1 MKTFIYLLIFNF
13 IMSIDYNTQ
22 IQPIFDANCT
32 SCHIGNF
39 ASGDL
44 QLDTYENLMNG
55 ADGEMVI
62 VPGDHQNSIL
72 WQVID
77 SGEMPGYPNDDLDQ
91 PLIDLIAEWIDAGA
105 LECEIDEDED
115 GICDDVDDCVGEYDE
130 CGVCN
135 GDGITDGACDCEG
148 NVLDDCNVCGGTGIP
163 DGFSVYTEIETL
175 YPNVTI
181 QDDGTCFKNSDL
193 QTLTDIIEINDFDNS
208 MNAFELGTQTWND
221 GRLRFLVAGYYFS
234 GVEIPIHTLPESIG
248 NLDDLR
254 KLYLEENNITSL
266 PDSFSNLTALVQLYI
281 SFNQLTELP
290 ENFGNLDNLYILDLG
305 YNSINNLPDS
315 FLDLSSLTYLW
326 LFNNELSSLPENFCS
341 LDLNWSDDDYFGYPY
356 FAIGGNMLCEDI
368 PDCVENSEH
377 FEISLDTYYYSVQ
390 INECQNCVCGD
401 GICNGCEDEE
411 ECPSDCLLNNNDFT
425 NDIIFEI
432 SNVYPN
438 PFNPI
443 INIEFT
449 VSQSDYVTVSI
460 YDLNGKNIEQL
471 MNNEFISAGSYNIKW
486 SGENFSSGVYFVKIS
501 NSMESKNQKIILQK

>member
-1 MKTFIYLLIFNF
+1 MKNFIYILILNF
-13 IMSIDYNTQ
+13 IISVDYNTQ
-22 IQPIFDANCT
+22 IQPIFDANCI

-44 QLDTYENLMNG
+44 QLDSYENLMNG
-55 ADGEMVI
+55 ADQEMVI

-77 SGEMPGYPNDDLDQ
+77 SGEMPGYPNDGLDQ
-91 PLIDLIAEWIDAGA
+91 SLIDLIAEWIDAGA

-130 CGVCN
+130 CSVCN
-135 GDGITDGACDCEG
+135 
-148 NVLDDCNVCGGTGIP
+148 GTGIP

-181 QDDGTCFKNSDL
+181 QDDGTCFKDADL
-193 QTLTDIIEINDFDNS
+193 EALNDIIIVNDFDNS
-208 MNAFELGTQTWND
+208 MNAFDLGTQTWKE
-221 GRLRFLVAGYYFS
+221 GRLRFLVAGYYFN
-234 GVEIPIHTLPESIG
+234 GVEMPIHTLPDSIG

-266 PDSFSNLTALVQLYI
+266 PDSFSNLTALIQLYI
-281 SFNQLTELP
+281 SFNQLTTLP
-290 ENFGNLDNLYILDLG
+290 ENFGNLENLLILDLG

-315 FLDLSSLTYLW
+315 ILDLNSLTYLW
-326 LFNNELSSLPENFCS
+326 LFNNELSVLPENFCS
-341 LDLNWSDDDYFGYPY
+341 LDLNWNDDDFFGYPY
-356 FAIGGNMLCEDI
+356 FAIGGNMLCENI
-368 PDCVENSEH
+368 PECVENSEH

-390 INECQNCVCGD
+390 ITECQNCVCGD

-449 VSQSDYVTVSI
+449 IPQSDYVTVSI

-471 MNNEFISAGSYNIKW
+471 MDNEFISAGSYNIKW
-486 SGENFSSGVYFVKIS
+486 SGENFSSGIYIVHIT
-501 NSMESKNQKIILQK
+501 NGIRSKYQKIILQK

>member
-1 MKTFIYLLIFNF
+1 MKIFIYLLIFNF

-77 SGEMPGYPNDDLDQ
+77 SGEMPGYPNDGLDQ
-91 PLIDLIAEWIDAGA
+91 SLINMIATWIDEGA
-105 LECEIDEDED
+105 LNSVN
-115 GICDDVDDCVGEYDE
+115 CDD
-130 CGVCN
+130 
-135 GDGITDGACDCEG
+135 
-148 NVLDDCNVCGGTGIP
+148 
-163 DGFSVYTEIETL
+163 GFTYYQDIETL

-193 QTLTDIIEINDFDNS
+193 QTLNDIIEINDFDNS

-234 GVEIPIHTLPESIG
+234 GVETQIHTLPESIG

-254 KLYLEENNITSL
+254 KLYLEENNISIL

-356 FAIGGNMLCEDI
+356 FAIGGNMLCEDV

-390 INECQNCVCGD
+390 IT
-401 GICNGCEDEE
+401 EE
-411 ECPSDCLLNNNDFT
+411 QDCSWLNNS
-425 NDIIFEI
+425 IEI
-432 SNVYPN
+432 GNLEFGIEKVYPN
-438 PFNPI
+438 PFNPST
-443 INIEFT
+443 NIDFY
-449 VSQSDYVTVSI
+449 VNQSDDIWVSVYDIKGNLISELIDKQRMNSGLHTV
-460 YDLNGKNIEQL
+460 
-471 MNNEFISAGSYNIKW
+471 KW
-486 SGENFSSGVYFVKIS
+486 NGENFPSGIYFVKIS
-501 NSMESKNQKIILQK
+501 NSMKSKSQKIILQK

>member
-91 PLIDLIAEWIDAGA
+91 SLINMIATWIDEGA
-105 LECEIDEDED
+105 LNSVN
-115 GICDDVDDCVGEYDE
+115 CDD
-130 CGVCN
+130 
-135 GDGITDGACDCEG
+135 
-148 NVLDDCNVCGGTGIP
+148 
-163 DGFSVYTEIETL
+163 GFTYYQDIETL

-193 QTLTDIIEINDFDNS
+193 QTLNDIIEINDFDNS

-234 GVEIPIHTLPESIG
+234 GVETPIHTLPESIG

-254 KLYLEENNITSL
+254 KLYLEENNITIL

-356 FAIGGNMLCEDI
+356 FAIGGNMLCEDV

-390 INECQNCVCGD
+390 IT
-401 GICNGCEDEE
+401 EE
-411 ECPSDCLLNNNDFT
+411 QDCSWLNNSM
-425 NDIIFEI
+425 EI
-432 SNVYPN
+432 GNLEFGIEKVYPN
-438 PFNPI
+438 PFNPST
-443 INIEFT
+443 NIDFY
-449 VSQSDYVTVSI
+449 VNQSDDIWVSVYDIKGNLISELIDKQRMNSGLHTV
-460 YDLNGKNIEQL
+460 
-471 MNNEFISAGSYNIKW
+471 KW
-486 SGENFSSGVYFVKIS
+486 NGENFPSGIYFVKIS
-501 NSMESKNQKIILQK
+501 NSMKSKSQKIILQK

>member
-1 MKTFIYLLIFNF
+1 MKTFIYILIFNL
-13 IMSIDYNTQ
+13 ITSIDYNTQ
-22 IQPIFDANCT
+22 IQPIFDAHCT
-32 SCHIGNF
+32 ICHIGNY

-44 QLDTYENLMNG
+44 QLDSYENLMNG
-55 ADGEMVI
+55 ANGEMVI
-62 VPGDHQNSIL
+62 SEGDHQNSIL

-77 SGEMPGYPNDDLDQ
+77 SGEMPGYPNDNLDQ
-91 PLIDLIAEWIDAGA
+91 SLIDLIATWIDEGA
-105 LECEIDEDED
+105 LNSAN
-115 GICDDVDDCVGEYDE
+115 CDD
-130 CGVCN
+130 
-135 GDGITDGACDCEG
+135 
-148 NVLDDCNVCGGTGIP
+148 
-163 DGFSVYTEIETL
+163 GFTYYQDIETL

-181 QDDGTCFKNSDL
+181 QDDGTCFKASDL

-221 GRLRFLVAGYYFS
+221 GRLRFLVAGYYFN

-305 YNSINNLPDS
+305 YNNINNMPDS

-390 INECQNCVCGD
+390 I
-401 GICNGCEDEE
+401 IEE
-411 ECPSDCLLNNNDFT
+411 QDCSWLNNN
-425 NDIIFEI
+425 IEI
-432 SNVYPN
+432 ENLEFGIEKVYPN
-438 PFNPI
+438 PFNPSTNI
-443 INIEFT
+443 DFYVNQSEDIWISVYDIKGNLISELINKQRMNPGLYT
-449 VSQSDYVTVSI
+449 V
-460 YDLNGKNIEQL
+460 
-471 MNNEFISAGSYNIKW
+471 KW
-486 SGENFSSGVYFVKIS
+486 NGENVASGIYVVKIS
-501 NSMESKNQKIILQK
+501 NGINSKNQKIILQK

>member
-91 PLIDLIAEWIDAGA
+91 SLINMIATWIDEGA
-105 LECEIDEDED
+105 LNSVN
-115 GICDDVDDCVGEYDE
+115 CDD
-130 CGVCN
+130 
-135 GDGITDGACDCEG
+135 
-148 NVLDDCNVCGGTGIP
+148 
-163 DGFSVYTEIETL
+163 GFTYYQDIETL

-193 QTLTDIIEINDFDNS
+193 QTLNDIIEINDFDNS

-234 GVEIPIHTLPESIG
+234 GVETQIHTLPESIG

-254 KLYLEENNITSL
+254 KLYLEENNITIL

-341 LDLNWSDDDYFGYPY
+341 LDLNWNDDDYFGYPY
-356 FAIGGNMLCEDI
+356 FAIGGNMLCEDV

-390 INECQNCVCGD
+390 IT
-401 GICNGCEDEE
+401 EE
-411 ECPSDCLLNNNDFT
+411 QDCSWLNNS
-425 NDIIFEI
+425 IEI
-432 SNVYPN
+432 GNLEFGIEKVYPN
-438 PFNPI
+438 PFNPST
-443 INIEFT
+443 NIDFY
-449 VSQSDYVTVSI
+449 VNQSDDIWVSVYDIKGNLISELINKQRMNSGLHTV
-460 YDLNGKNIEQL
+460 
-471 MNNEFISAGSYNIKW
+471 KW
-486 SGENFSSGVYFVKIS
+486 NGENFPSGIYFVKIS
-501 NSMESKNQKIILQK
+501 NSMKSKSQKIILQK